1 MINYRIKFME
11 KQKDLKLKPSII
23 VVTPSPEL
31 GEIICESLKEHA
43 NIEHFSKIPDAISS
57 ITRDEKCQQVILD
70 MELGEL
76 SLLDLGSALRLINPK
91 IEFLIISK
99 DEPPTDLER
108 ILPWKFLRKP
118 ILLHDL
124 LAALGIETAPDGETS
139 NIINLDILE
148 NENTATLHWTNN
160 AGLATRYLAQLIEKS
175 FAQEALLIQ
184 NQVVWSYAGRLPEES
199 VQELNVKI
207 NKVMNQETKCD
218 CTKFI
223 RLETT
228 QTEYTLYASLL
239 ALGVILALVFDPD
252 IPFGIVRK
260 KTKELANTLLLLD
273 SDDIRLKSLSAGRME
288 SKGIFEE
295 KTIPMQQNILPSSFG
310 AEFGADDGLES
321 SSIGYSVNNSLNP
334 LPNRQSNPKS
344 IDQVPGLDLINDL
357 RLTNQ
362 GGGSA
367 PAVKEKNVKENG
379 YKQDFTQPERHQLS
393 LMNEF
398 LPDALYNL
406 SYSFLLITRFDSN
419 YPPLDRD
426 EIIKDCIKKLHVSYG
441 WKLESLEIHQ
451 DFLRWVSS
459 FPPTFAPSRHIE
471 TIRKETSKRLFE
483 DFPQFKQVN
492 LSGDYWA
499 PGYLVVGGNN
509 AISDQLVSAYIKQ
522 NRQKYSVLI
531 D

>member
-1 MINYRIKFME
+1 MINYRVKFME
-11 KQKDLKLKPSII
+11 NQKELKLKPSII

-31 GEIICESLKEHA
+31 GEIICESLKEQA
-43 NIEHFSKIPDAISS
+43 NIEHFSKVPDAISA
-57 ITRDEKCQQVILD
+57 ITRDENCQQAILD

-76 SLLDLGSALRLINPK
+76 SLLDIGSALRLINPK
-91 IEFLIISK
+91 IDFLIISK

-124 LAALGIETAPDGETS
+124 QAALGFGPTPVSETS
-139 NIINLDILE
+139 NIIDLDTLE

-160 AGLATRYLAQLIEKS
+160 AALATRYLARLIENS
-175 FAQEALLIQ
+175 FAQEAMLIQ
-184 NQVVWSYAGRLPEES
+184 NQVVWSYAGRLPEET

-228 QTEYTLYASLL
+228 QTEHTLYASLL
-239 ALGVILALVFDPD
+239 ALGVILALIFDPD
-252 IPFGIVRK
+252 VPFGIVRK

-273 SDDIRLKSLSAGRME
+273 SDNIRLKSLSAGRME
-288 SKGIFEE
+288 STRILEE
-295 KTIPMQQNILPSSFG
+295 KTIPRQQNILPSSFVAG
-310 AEFGADDGLES
+310 DGPES
-321 SSIGYSVNNSLNP
+321 SSNGYSKSNSLNP
-334 LPNRQSNPKS
+334 LPNRQPDLEAIN
-344 IDQVPGLDLINDL
+344 QVPSLDLVNDL
-357 RLTNQ
+357 RIINQ
-362 GGGSA
+362 GGE
-367 PAVKEKNVKENG
+367 PALAVEMKNVKENRDN
-379 YKQDFTQPERHQLS
+379 QDFTQPERNQLS
-393 LMNEF
+393 LMREF
-398 LPDALYNL
+398 IPDALYNL

-419 YPPLDRD
+419 YPPMDRD
-426 EIIKDCIKKLHVSYG
+426 EIIKECIKKLHVSYG

-451 DFLRWVSS
+451 DFIRWVSS

-471 TIRKETSKRLFE
+471 TIRKETSKRLFD

-522 NRQKYSVLI
+522 NRQKHSVMA

>member
-1 MINYRIKFME
+1 ME

-23 VVTPSPEL
+23 VVTPSPKL

-43 NIEHFSKIPDAISS
+43 NIEHFSKVPDAISS
-57 ITRDEKCQQVILD
+57 ITRDENCQQAILD

-91 IEFLIISK
+91 INILIISK

-124 LAALGIETAPDGETS
+124 QAALGIETGPDTGNS
-139 NIINLDILE
+139 NIFDLEPLE
-148 NENTATLHWTNN
+148 NEDTAALHWTNN
-160 AGLATRYLAQLIEKS
+160 AALATRYLAHLIEKS

-184 NQVVWSYAGRLPEES
+184 NEQVWSYAGRLPEES

-228 QTEYTLYASLL
+228 QTEHTMYASLL
-239 ALGVILALVFDPD
+239 ALGLILALVFDPD

-260 KTKELANTLLLLD
+260 KTKELANTQLLLD
-273 SDDIRLKSLSAGRME
+273 SDDIRLKSLPAGRME
-288 SKGIFEE
+288 STALLEE
-295 KTIPMQQNILPSSFG
+295 KTIPRQQNILPSSFG
-310 AEFGADDGLES
+310 SDDGLDA
-321 SSIGYSVNNSLNP
+321 SSIGWPVSNSLDP
-334 LPNRQSNPKS
+334 LTNRQSNPEGV
-344 IDQVPGLDLINDL
+344 DQAPNLDFINDL
-357 RLTNQ
+357 RITSQ
-362 GGGSA
+362 GAEHTFAS
-367 PAVKEKNVKENG
+367 KEKNVQENG
-379 YKQDFTQPERHQLS
+379 SDQDFAQPERNQFS
-393 LMNEF
+393 LMHEF
-398 LPDALYNL
+398 IPDSLYHL
-406 SYSFLLITRFDSN
+406 SYSFLLITRFASN
-419 YPPLDRD
+419 FPPMDRD
-426 EIIKDCIKKLHVSYG
+426 EIIKDCIMKLHVSYG
-441 WKLESLEIHQ
+441 WKLESLEIQQ
-451 DFLRWVSS
+451 DFIRWVSS
-459 FPPTFAPSRHIE
+459 FPPTFAPSKHIE

-483 DFPQFKQVN
+483 DFPQFNKVN

-522 NRQKYSVLI
+522 NRQKHSVTVA
-531 D
+531 